1 MEVNST
7 AIFFMMDFLAPSLD
21 FSRRKRIVV
30 NEVATQRNVRG
41 MTEAGFDVDQ
51 KEKSQRLAAT
61 GRSAAMR

>member
-1 MEVNST
+1 
-7 AIFFMMDFLAPSLD
+7 MMDFLAPSLD

>member
-1 MEVNST
+1 
-7 AIFFMMDFLAPSLD
+7 MMDFPAPSLD

-61 GRSAAMR
+61 GESAAMR